1 MSCTISK
8 ELADFLNLN
17 YSQNGERIS
26 RVKITKLIDSYIE
39 TNGLRDHRTVKPDE
53 KLKNLL
59 NCGDNEV
66 TFANLQSYIAPHI
79 ICMNCINVN
88 VNAVAVVM
96 ILSPPPP
103 SAPPLSP
110 ECAYAVFPEDELP
123 ESPVPPS
130 PSIYAVFPED
140 EIIPQVELDKAKA
153 EAQMY
158 KAEAE
163 AEAKSKAEAQMYKA
177 LAEAKSKAEAQMY
190 KAVAEAKSKA
200 EAQMYKA
207 VAEAKSKAERNCFNC
222 GKPGHSKIDC
232 PYYFST

>member
-1 MSCTISK
+1 MSCKISK
-8 ELADFLNLN
+8 ELANFLNLN
-17 YSQNGERIS
+17 YPQNDERIS

-39 TNGLRDHRTVKPDE
+39 TNGLRDYRTIKPDE

-66 TFANLQSYIAPHI
+66 TFSNLQSYIAPHI
-79 ICMNCINVN
+79 IY
-88 VNAVAVVM
+88 NAMVM

-123 ESPVPPS
+123 EPPIPQS

-140 EIIPQVELDKAKA
+140 EIIPQVEAKTKA
-153 EAQMY
+153 EAQ
-158 KAEAE
+158 KS
-163 AEAKSKAEAQMYKA
+163 KSKAV
-177 LAEAKSKAEAQMY
+177 AEA
-190 KAVAEAKSKA
+190 AVAEAKSKA
-200 EAQMYKA
+200 EAQMSKLTA
-207 VAEAKSKAERNCFNC
+207 EAEAKSKAQKAKSEAEAEAKTKAERNCFNC

>member
-8 ELADFLNLN
+8 ELADFLNLK
-17 YSQNGERIS
+17 NGERIS

-39 TNGLRDHRTVKPDE
+39 TNGLRHHRTIKPDE

-79 ICMNCINVN
+79 ICMNCMN

-123 ESPVPPS
+123 EPPIPQS

-140 EIIPQVELDKAKA
+140 EITEIPIEVEL
-153 EAQMY
+153 
-158 KAEAE
+158 
-163 AEAKSKAEAQMYKA
+163 
-177 LAEAKSKAEAQMY
+177 
-190 KAVAEAKSKA
+190 
-200 EAQMYKA
+200 
-207 VAEAKSKAERNCFNC
+207 RR
-222 GKPGHSKIDC
+222 I
-232 PYYFST
+232 